1 MRFETVGEFRV
12 GLKDAFDTI
21 DNGGE
26 VIIIRGRTRYQL
38 TSARLATKSPLKI
51 ESTIPTQQIDLQPVT
66 YAGKTVH
73 TEVGF
78 DQYGLPTYKDVPMET
93 YTIDEGIS
101 AIQGRTIVQ
110 ILTDINK
117 RKQTLTQDL
126 NYCQD
131 ADTKL
136 QIEAD
141 GKEDLDALWAEY
153 KEAKVK

>member
-1 MRFETVGEFRV
+1 MYMSKQIMVSEELYT
-12 GLKDAFDTI
+12 LIKDEADLNCRSLSGQIQYYINKSTDKTRMVTQHMDLPPVDVLTKTI
-21 DNGGE
+21 
-26 VIIIRGRTRYQL
+26 
-38 TSARLATKSPLKI
+38 
-51 ESTIPTQQIDLQPVT
+51 
-66 YAGKTVH
+66 H

-78 DQYGLPTYKDVPMET
+78 DQYGLPIYKDVPIET

-101 AIQGRTIVQ
+101 ALQGRTIVQ

-153 KEAKVK
+153 KEAKAR